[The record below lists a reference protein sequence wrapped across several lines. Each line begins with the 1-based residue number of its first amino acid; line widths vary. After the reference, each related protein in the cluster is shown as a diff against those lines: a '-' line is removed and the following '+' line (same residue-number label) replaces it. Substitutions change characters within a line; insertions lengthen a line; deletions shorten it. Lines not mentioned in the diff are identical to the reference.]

1 MRENEEFV
9 AVQFSLAI
17 PSPLFC
23 ESGTV
28 SQREEIMGL
37 RDEVVCLAP
46 DIYVTVNMSFA
57 QPACPLIG
65 CLSWLCEKGTAKT
78 PNKSSWQH
86 NRGSQEVL
94 KILTAQRDKFMK
106 YYHFK

>member
-1 MRENEEFV
+1 MAFTRLQHASSPSLTLMRSRCGFHLHTDVSQKIGWLSDDSSSLRSDVRENEEFV

-37 RDEVVCLAP
+37 RDEVVCLAST
-46 DIYVTVNMSFA
+46 YMS
-57 QPACPLIG
+57 L
-65 CLSWLCEKGTAKT
+65 
-78 PNKSSWQH
+78 
-86 NRGSQEVL
+86 
-94 KILTAQRDKFMK
+94 
-106 YYHFK
+106 